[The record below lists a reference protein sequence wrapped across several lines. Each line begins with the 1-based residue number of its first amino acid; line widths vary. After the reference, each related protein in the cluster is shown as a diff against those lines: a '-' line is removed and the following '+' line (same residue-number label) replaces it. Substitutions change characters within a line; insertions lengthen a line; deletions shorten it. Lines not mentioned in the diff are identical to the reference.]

1 MIEAILNYQFMQN
14 ALMTAIIASI
24 VCGIIGTIVVEKKL
38 VMMSGGIAHTA
49 FGGIGLGYWLG
60 FEPILGAIFFSVG
73 SSLLIT
79 TIKRKTNT
87 NTDTLI
93 GILWSSGMALG
104 ILFIY
109 LSPGYPPD
117 MASYLFG
124 DILTVTRFDL
134 YIIFALAVFTVF
146 VIVAFFSRWLS
157 YLFDDEFSF
166 IIGMNTCFM
175 EYFMFLL
182 IALSIVVLI
191 RVVGIILVIALLT
204 APTAI
209 AKHFTFNLKKLMII
223 SGLIGMI
230 ISISGIWLSFYLNI
244 PSGAMIILLLSASF
258 FISTLL
264 KKKKRIGESHSK
276 AEK

>member
-1 MIEAILNYQFMQN
+1 MFIMINAILNYQFMQN
-14 ALMTAIIASI
+14 ALLTAIMASI

-60 FEPILGAIFFSVG
+60 FEPIIGALIFSAG

-79 TIKRKTNT
+79 SIKRKTST

-134 YIIFALAVFTVF
+134 YIILTLVLFTVL
-146 VIVAFFSRWLS
+146 VIIAFFSKWMAF
-157 YLFDDEFSF
+157 LFDDEFSF
-166 IIGMNTCFM
+166 VIGINTVFM
-175 EYFMFLL
+175 DYFLFLL

-204 APTAI
+204 TPTAI
-209 AKHFTFNLKKLMII
+209 AKLFTYNLKKIMII
-223 SGLIGMI
+223 SSIIGMV
-230 ISISGIWLSFYLNI
+230 ISLTGLWLSYYLNI
-244 PSGAMIILLLSASF
+244 PSGAMIILLLTTFF
-258 FISTLL
+258 FILTLF
-264 KKKKRIGESHSK
+264 KKKVKFTLRNK
-276 AEK
+276 

>member
-1 MIEAILNYQFMQN
+1 MFIMINAILNYQFMQN
-14 ALMTAIIASI
+14 ALLTAIMASI

-60 FEPILGAIFFSVG
+60 FEPIIGALIFSAG
-73 SSLLIT
+73 SSVLIT
-79 TIKRKTNT
+79 SIKRKTNT

-93 GILWSSGMALG
+93 GILWSSGMALV

-134 YIIFALAVFTVF
+134 YIILTLVLFTVL
-146 VIVAFFSRWLS
+146 VIIAFFSKWMAF
-157 YLFDDEFSF
+157 LFDDEFSF
-166 IIGMNTCFM
+166 VIGINTVFM
-175 EYFMFLL
+175 DYFLFLL

-204 APTAI
+204 TPTAI
-209 AKHFTFNLKKLMII
+209 AKLFTYNLKKIMII
-223 SGLIGMI
+223 SSIIGMV
-230 ISISGIWLSFYLNI
+230 ISLTGLWLSYYLNI
-244 PSGAMIILLLSASF
+244 PSGAMIILLLTTFF
-258 FISTLL
+258 FILTLF
-264 KKKKRIGESHSK
+264 KKKVKFTLRNK
-276 AEK
+276 

>member
-1 MIEAILNYQFMQN
+1 MFIMINAILNYQFMQN
-14 ALMTAIIASI
+14 ALLTAIMASI

-60 FEPILGAIFFSVG
+60 FEPIIGALIFSAG

-79 TIKRKTNT
+79 SIKRKTNT
-87 NTDTLI
+87 NADTLI

-134 YIIFALAVFTVF
+134 SIILTLVLFTVL
-146 VIVAFFSRWLS
+146 VILAFFSKWMAF
-157 YLFDDEFSF
+157 LFDDEFSF
-166 IIGMNTCFM
+166 VIGINTVFM
-175 EYFMFLL
+175 DYFLFLL

-204 APTAI
+204 TPTAI
-209 AKHFTFNLKKLMII
+209 AKLFTYNLKKIMII
-223 SGLIGMI
+223 
-230 ISISGIWLSFYLNI
+230 YK
-244 PSGAMIILLLSASF
+244 
-258 FISTLL
+258 T
-264 KKKKRIGESHSK
+264 KRLRIDS
-276 AEK
+276 

>member
-14 ALMTAIIASI
+14 ALLTAIMASV

-60 FEPILGAIFFSVG
+60 FEPILGALIFSAG

-79 TIKRKTNT
+79 SIKRKTNT
-87 NTDTLI
+87 NTDTMI
-93 GILWSSGMALG
+93 GILWSTGMALG

-134 YIIFALAVFTVF
+134 YVILSLVLFTVF

-157 YLFDDEFSF
+157 YLFDDEFSYV
-166 IIGMNTCFM
+166 IGMNTLFM
-175 EYFMFLL
+175 DYFLFLL

-204 APTAI
+204 TPTAI
-209 AKHFTFNLKKLMII
+209 AKRFTFNLKRLMIL
-223 SGLIGMI
+223 SSLIGMV
-230 ISISGIWLSFYLNI
+230 ISLTGLWLSFYLNI
-244 PSGAMIILLLSASF
+244 PSGAMIILLLATSF
-258 FISTLL
+258 FLSTVI
-264 KKKKRIGESHSK
+264 KKKKKPFLNKIS
-276 AEK
+276 

>member
-1 MIEAILNYQFMQN
+1 MIEILLNYQFMQN
-14 ALMTAIIASI
+14 AFLTAILASI

-49 FGGIGLGYWLG
+49 FGGIGLGYLLG
-60 FEPILGAIFFSVG
+60 FEPIIGALLFSAG
-73 SSLLIT
+73 SSFLIAS
-79 TIKRKTNT
+79 IKRKTNT

-104 ILFIY
+104 ILFIF

-124 DILTVTRFDL
+124 DILAVTRFDVYVIL
-134 YIIFALAVFTVF
+134 ALVFFTVF
-146 VIVAFFSRWLS
+146 VVVAFFKNWQAF
-157 YLFDDEFSF
+157 LFDEEFSF
-166 IIGMNTCFM
+166 VTGMNTTFM

-191 RVVGIILVIALLT
+191 KVVGIILVIALLT

-209 AKHFTFNLKKLMII
+209 AKLFTYNLKTLMII
-223 SGLIGMI
+223 SSALGIVISLSGLL
-230 ISISGIWLSFYLNI
+230 LSYYLNI
-244 PSGAMIILLLSASF
+244 PSGATIILVLSAVF
-258 FISTLL
+258 FVSTFFNKSRQ
-264 KKKKRIGESHSK
+264 KKKNKPR
-276 AEK
+276 

>member
-1 MIEAILNYQFMQN
+1 MIDAILNYQFMQN
-14 ALMTAIIASI
+14 ALLTAILASI

-60 FEPILGAIFFSVG
+60 FEPIIGALIFSAG
-73 SSLLIT
+73 SSLIIT
-79 TIKRKTNT
+79 SIKKKTNT

-93 GILWSSGMALG
+93 GILWSTGMALG

-134 YIIFALAVFTVF
+134 TIIFFLVIFTVF
-146 VIVAFFSRWLS
+146 VVVAFFSRWLS
-157 YLFDDEFSF
+157 FLFDEEYSF
-166 IIGMNTCFM
+166 VIGMNTCFM

-204 APTAI
+204 TPTAI
-209 AKHFTFNLKKLMII
+209 AKMFTFSLKKLMILSSI
-223 SGLIGMI
+223 IGMI
-230 ISISGIWLSFYLNI
+230 ISLTGLWLSYHLNI
-244 PSGAMIILLLSASF
+244 PSGAMIILLLTTLF
-258 FISTLL
+258 FVLTPF
-264 KKKKRIGESHSK
+264 KKKRDRK
-276 AEK
+276 QK

>member
-1 MIEAILNYQFMQN
+1 MQN
-14 ALMTAIIASI
+14 ALLTAIMASI
-24 VCGIIGTIVVEKKL
+24 ICGIIGTIVVEKKL

-60 FEPILGAIFFSVG
+60 FEPILGALIFSAG

-79 TIKRKTNT
+79 SIRKRTNT
-87 NTDTLI
+87 NADTLI
-93 GILWSSGMALG
+93 GILWSTGMALG

-134 YIIFALAVFTVF
+134 YIILTLVLFTVF
-146 VIVAFFSRWLS
+146 VIVAFFSKWLA

-166 IIGMNTCFM
+166 VIGINTGFM
-175 EYFMFLL
+175 DYFMMLL

-204 APTAI
+204 TPTAM
-209 AKHFTFNLKKLMII
+209 AKLFTFDLKKLMII
-223 SGLIGMI
+223 SSIIGMI
-230 ISISGIWLSFYLNI
+230 ISLTGLWLSYHLNI
-244 PSGAMIILLLSASF
+244 PSGATIILLLTTAF
-258 FISTLL
+258 FIFITFKMKQDSTI
-264 KKKKRIGESHSK
+264 KN
-276 AEK
+276 

>member
-264 KKKKRIGESHSK
+264 KRKKGLVK
-276 AEK
+276 AIQK